1 MRLFYWIRIRFSGT
15 FVLLLALVDTWCG
28 TDLSGLTIW
37 RDGSPTSRALEKK
50 IEQDAGAE
58 IPREVIV
65 AALDVLARVLSEN
78 VPGLRPEGAH
88 TGPISFG
95 ALRASWVCFAIETAA
110 GNKVAEVRATENV
123 GSGMIQ

>member
-1 MRLFYWIRIRFSGT
+1 MFYWIRIRFSGT

-37 RDGSPTSRALEKK
+37 NGDSYTSRGLVKK
-50 IEQDAGAE
+50 IERDAGGE

-78 VPGLRPEGAH
+78 VPGLRPEGGFM
-88 TGPISFG
+88 GPISFD